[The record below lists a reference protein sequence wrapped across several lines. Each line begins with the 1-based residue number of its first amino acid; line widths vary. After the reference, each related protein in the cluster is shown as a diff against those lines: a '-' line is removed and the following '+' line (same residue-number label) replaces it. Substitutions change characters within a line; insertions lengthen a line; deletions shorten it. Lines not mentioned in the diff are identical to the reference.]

1 MKPTRRDWLKLTVTG
16 ALVAFILS
24 GSLLAQPAAWPA
36 ERQARAKKAAEQRL
50 AYAVS
55 ADYNPYDTRNRDVQ
69 KSVGEL
75 LNQGKFSEAITA
87 AQTGLAVAKYDIDL
101 MIMLVSAYRESGDI
115 PNADKTREQW
125 MSLVD
130 SILVSGTG
138 RDFANAFQVISVA
151 EEYAVMRIL
160 RLPAGSQ
167 ALVEHEGSEFDVV
180 TIKNPQSGQELVLY
194 FNVDLPKKWL
204 NRQLGAQK

>member
-1 MKPTRRDWLKLTVTG
+1 MNLIHRDWLKLTVTG
-16 ALVAFILS
+16 AVLAFLLS
-24 GSLLAQPAAWPA
+24 GSLLAQPASWPA
-36 ERQARAKKAAEQRL
+36 ERQARAKKATEQRL
-50 AYAVS
+50 AHAVS
-55 ADYNPYDTRNRDVQ
+55 ADYHPYDTKNRDIQ

-75 LNQGKFSEAITA
+75 LSQGKFSEAITA
-87 AQTGLAVAKYDIDL
+87 AQQGLTVAKYDIDL
-101 MIMLVSAYRESGDI
+101 LIMLASAYRESGDI

-160 RLPAGSQ
+160 RLPAGAQ

-180 TIKNPQSGQELVLY
+180 TIKNPQTGQELVLY

-204 NRQLGAQK
+204 NRQFAAQK

>member
-1 MKPTRRDWLKLTVTG
+1 MNLLRRDWLKLTVTG
-16 ALVAFILS
+16 AVMAFILT
-24 GSLLAQPAAWPA
+24 GSLLAQPASWPA
-36 ERQARAKKAAEQRL
+36 ERQARAKKATEQRL
-50 AYAVS
+50 AHAAS
-55 ADYNPYDTRNRDVQ
+55 AEYNPYDTKNREFQ
-69 KSVGEL
+69 KSAGEL
-75 LNQGKFSEAITA
+75 LDQGKFAEAISA
-87 AQTGLAVAKYDIDL
+87 AQKGLAVAKYDIDL
-101 MIMLVSAYRESGDI
+101 LIILATAHRESGDI

-130 SILVSGTG
+130 SILTSGTG

-180 TIKNPQSGQELVLY
+180 TIKNPQTGQELVLY

-204 NRQLGAQK
+204 NRQFAAQK